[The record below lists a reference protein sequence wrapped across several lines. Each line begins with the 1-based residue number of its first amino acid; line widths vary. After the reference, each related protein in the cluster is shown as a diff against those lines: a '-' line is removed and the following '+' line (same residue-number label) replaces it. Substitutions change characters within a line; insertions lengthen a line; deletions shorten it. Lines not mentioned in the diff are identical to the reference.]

1 MTANEIARKKYQSLM
16 AEVDALEEQIVGL
29 TEQPKAPE
37 RSRQIEQIQEKL
49 AERRTELARISDGC
63 GTPHAK

>member
-16 AEVDALEEQIVGL
+16 AAVDALEDQIAGL
-29 TEQPKAPE
+29 TEQPQTPE
-37 RSRQIEQIQEKL
+37 RSRQIEQRQEKL
-49 AERRTELARISDGC
+49 AERRTELTRVSDGC